1 MKRIVLIALVVSAV
15 TAAVL
20 STGRSRAQAQPNISV
35 GPQLATFGMVGLA
48 ANQTARL
55 NAVGQP
61 MGGPIIAG
69 ASCEVTLE
77 FFNDQGA
84 SLKTSMPLKVVGG
97 QSVQFD
103 LQRGDIDGDSDR
115 REVRGTV
122 RTSFVGPQAA
132 AIPVVFGGCSV
143 IPTLEVFDQES
154 GRTMAVLESTH
165 ALPFILPLAGGQ

>member
-1 MKRIVLIALVVSAV
+1 MKRIVLIALAVSAV

-20 STGRSRAQAQPNISV
+20 LTGRLRAQAQPNIPVS
-35 GPQLATFGMVGLA
+35 PQLATFGMVGLA

-55 NAVGQP
+55 NALGQP

-69 ASCEVTLE
+69 ASCQVTLE

-84 SLKTSMPLKVVGG
+84 ALKTSMPLNVVGG

-103 LQRGDIDGDSDR
+103 LQRGDIDSDVDR
-115 REVRGTV
+115 RQIRGTV
-122 RTSFVGPQAA
+122 RTSFIGSQGS
-132 AIPVVFGGCSV
+132 AIPVFGSCSV

-154 GRTMAVLESTH
+154 GRTMTMLESTH
-165 ALPFILPLAGGQ
+165 ALPLLLPLAVGP

>member
-1 MKRIVLIALVVSAV
+1 MKRIVLIALAV
-15 TAAVL
+15 FAITAAVVSSGYL
-20 STGRSRAQAQPNISV
+20 RAQAQPNLPV
-35 GPQLATFGMVGLA
+35 AAPQLVTFGMVGLA

-55 NAVGQP
+55 NAYGQP

-103 LQRGDIDGDSDR
+103 LQRGDIDADVDR

-122 RTSFVGPQAA
+122 RTSFVGPPGS
-132 AIPVVFGGCSV
+132 AIPVAFGACSV

-154 GRTMAVLESTH
+154 GRTMTVLESTH
-165 ALPFILPLAGGQ
+165 ALPLLLPL